1 MKKKL
6 LSLLM
11 ALCLVVTLLPMSALA
26 ADAQEM
32 TGEEFLETADEA
44 GTISLKNDVALTSTA
59 KITRDLEIHLNG
71 YTLIAGDSNTLLA
84 IHNEAN
90 VSIQG
95 PGVVTGGQK
104 NTTANLITVSGDAN
118 LTIQGSEAKDLTVSG
133 FRAVNG
139 GGDVGRTI
147 YCEDEFGTSNVTIQ
161 NAIVSG
167 GDFHKESA
175 HGYDRDAGD
184 AVYFKSNGTLTI
196 ANAEVAGGNGTAASE
211 LTGEYVS
218 GGQTFAEG
226 GVALY
231 LYQGTVII
239 DSSVITGGD
248 SEFYNAG
255 DAINFGNGNGVE
267 LSITDSTVKGG
278 GCIRPQGSYGIA
290 GDAIEVTQ
298 NMDASSIEIS
308 GSTLQGGGGGNSWLG
323 CGVNVKRINND
334 VVSLTVSDSSIA
346 GGSKGSGSGGGY
358 GNAIYANIG
367 SAITFVVD
375 LSDTTL
381 SASED
386 SYDDSV
392 IYGTGI
398 TNVALTAS
406 GSITVTDGTLKN
418 TTITPEEGGVTIVEE
433 AGATADVGENNL
445 TVNSGGHVESD
456 GQTTYYPTATEAIEN
471 AKPGSTITVDNIKEG
486 EVLPEP
492 PAGTTLE
499 NQTGDEIQIGGQTI
513 PNGESLKVYV
523 AQVGETKYTSLPEAI
538 QAAMTGDNKKVELL
552 TDITVDSWTQIWN
565 IEGITLDGKNHK
577 LTINA
582 IESLQNH
589 DAVFH
594 SAGNNTFK
602 DLTIDLSGISKP
614 SQAQGLRAFSAAPG
628 DTFTKVNIIG
638 NEKVNYGITVSG
650 TKDGA
655 SESITIENC
664 EFTKCDYG
672 VYSDEVTDLEKLTI
686 TGSKF
691 TDCKYATI
699 LYTENSAFTN
709 NMVDSGK
716 LNIMSDKQTVT
727 GNTFTD
733 GSRIKFY
740 DKPAVFEKNNISG
753 DSKLDANTGVTG
765 IDVSENYWGGGAPSK
780 EQINNVTV
788 TGNDVYYKD
797 PSMDPEDL
805 NTYVPSTG
813 GGSYEPSGDYVV
825 SVDKTVGGKVTVNPG
840 RADKGDTV
848 TITVKPDKGYELD
861 SLIVTAKDGG
871 AVKLTEKSANK
882 FTFKMPGSKVTVE
895 AVFVKEDTKPV
906 VTLPFADVTTGDW
919 FYDAVEYVYSHD
931 LMNGTSAAAFSPYL
945 TTSRAMM
952 LTMLARYD
960 GADTTTGS
968 TWYEAG
974 AVWAVSK
981 GISDGTNLEADL
993 TREQLVTM
1001 LWRYAGSPV
1010 VESGLSAY
1018 PDGAAVSDWALN
1030 AMIWATGEGVIT
1042 GNGAGALNPQGTATR
1057 AEVATILMR
1066 FIEN

>member
-11 ALCLVVTLLPMSALA
+11 ALCLVVTLLPVSALA

-44 GTISLKNDVALTSTA
+44 GTISLEKDVALTSTA

-71 YTLIAGDSNTLLA
+71 YTLMAGGSNTLLA
-84 IHNEAN
+84 IHDEAN

-104 NTTANLITVSGDAN
+104 NTTANLITVAGSAN

-133 FRAVNG
+133 FHAVNG
-139 GGDVGRTI
+139 GGDVGYTI
-147 YCEDEFGTSNVTIQ
+147 YCEDESGTSSITIQ

-175 HGYDRDAGD
+175 HGYDREAGD
-184 AVYFKSNGTLTI
+184 AVYFKSNGTLKI
-196 ANAEVAGGNGTAASE
+196 ASAEVAGGNGTAASE

-226 GVALY
+226 GIALY
-231 LYQGTVII
+231 LYQGTVIV
-239 DSSVITGGD
+239 DTSVITGGD

-255 DAINFGNGNGVE
+255 DAIYFGNGNGVE

-323 CGVNVKRINND
+323 CGVNVKRNDND
-334 VVSLTVSDSSIA
+334 VVSLTISDSSIA

-367 SAITFVVD
+367 SAKTFVVD

-471 AKPGSTITVDNIKEG
+471 AKPGSTITVDNIKED

-513 PNGESLKVYV
+513 PDGESLTVYV
-523 AQVGETKYTSLPEAI
+523 AQVGETKYASLSEAI
-538 QAAMTGDNKKVELL
+538 KAAMASTTHKTVTLQQNVTVE
-552 TDITVDSWTQIWN
+552 SWEQIWN
-565 IEGITLDGKNHK
+565 IKGITLDGNGKTLK
-577 LTINA
+577 VNA

-614 SQAQGLRAFSAAPG
+614 SLRLRASVLSTLRPEISLRMFTSLVTTSMVRRWSTMASLSAALLLRMRPSRLP
-628 DTFTKVNIIG
+628 
-638 NEKVNYGITVSG
+638 TVPLK
-650 TKDGA
+650 T
-655 SESITIENC
+655 
-664 EFTKCDYG
+664 
-672 VYSDEVTDLEKLTI
+672 
-686 TGSKF
+686 
-691 TDCKYATI
+691 
-699 LYTENSAFTN
+699 SA
-709 NMVDSGK
+709 M
-716 LNIMSDKQTVT
+716 
-727 GNTFTD
+727 
-733 GSRIKFY
+733 
-740 DKPAVFEKNNISG
+740 
-753 DSKLDANTGVTG
+753 
-765 IDVSENYWGGGAPSK
+765 
-780 EQINNVTV
+780 
-788 TGNDVYYKD
+788 
-797 PSMDPEDL
+797 PSM
-805 NTYVPSTG
+805 
-813 GGSYEPSGDYVV
+813 
-825 SVDKTVGGKVTVNPG
+825 
-840 RADKGDTV
+840 
-848 TITVKPDKGYELD
+848 
-861 SLIVTAKDGG
+861 TA
-871 AVKLTEKSANK
+871 
-882 FTFKMPGSKVTVE
+882 
-895 AVFVKEDTKPV
+895 
-906 VTLPFADVTTGDW
+906 
-919 FYDAVEYVYSHD
+919 
-931 LMNGTSAAAFSPYL
+931 
-945 TTSRAMM
+945 R
-952 LTMLARYD
+952 
-960 GADTTTGS
+960 
-968 TWYEAG
+968 
-974 AVWAVSK
+974 
-981 GISDGTNLEADL
+981 
-993 TREQLVTM
+993 QLR
-1001 LWRYAGSPV
+1001 WK
-1010 VESGLSAY
+1010 
-1018 PDGAAVSDWALN
+1018 
-1030 AMIWATGEGVIT
+1030 I
-1042 GNGAGALNPQGTATR
+1042 
-1057 AEVATILMR
+1057 
-1066 FIEN
+1066 